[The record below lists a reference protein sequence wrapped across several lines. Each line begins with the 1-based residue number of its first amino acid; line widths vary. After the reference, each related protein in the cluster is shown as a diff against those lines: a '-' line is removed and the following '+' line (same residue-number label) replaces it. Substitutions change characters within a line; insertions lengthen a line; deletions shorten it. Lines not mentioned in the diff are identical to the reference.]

1 MEDFITLAKAA
12 SSLND
17 ADIESLIQ
25 AAGSD
30 KLRVFALAKDWAIQ
44 GDDNMPPNNLKGQ
57 VYLLTEDLLQG
68 LGAESIP
75 VCQVRMPENDE
86 TVTLL
91 ETQQVRRGILYITT
105 KEFDRFRRQHAL
117 TLKVCTG
124 SPPYLNRHHE
134 WFSPKLA
141 AAVEA
146 WLVLFADGNFRKGNK
161 GVIDQ
166 IESWL
171 MANTDGLSPRARG
184 CIATVVNPKKTKGGG
199 APTTSGK

>member
-1 MEDFITLAKAA
+1 MEEFMNLAEAA
-12 SSLND
+12 RDLKT
-17 ADIESLIQ
+17 DIESLIRS
-25 AAGSD
+25 AACAD
-30 KLRVFALAKDWAIQ
+30 LTVFALAKDWAVQ
-44 GDDNMPPNNLKGQ
+44 GDDDIPSNNLKGP
-57 VYLLTEDLLQG
+57 VYLLAEDLLQG

-86 TVTLL
+86 IVTLL
-91 ETQQVRRGILYITT
+91 ETKQVRRGILYITVE
-105 KEFDRFRRQHAL
+105 EFDRFRRQHAL
-117 TLKVCTG
+117 TLKLGTG

-134 WFSPKLA
+134 WYSPKLA

-146 WLVLFADGNFRKGNK
+146 WMALFADGNFRKGRI

>member
-1 MEDFITLAKAA
+1 MEDFITLAEAA
-12 SSLND
+12 SHLET
-17 ADIESLIQ
+17 DIESLIRS
-25 AAGSD
+25 AICD
-30 KLRVFALAKDWAIQ
+30 DLTVFAYAKGWAVQ
-44 GDDNMPPNNLKGQ
+44 SDDDIPSNNLKGR
-57 VYLLTEDLLQG
+57 VFLLAEDFEQG

-86 TVTLL
+86 IVTLL
-91 ETQQVRRGILYITT
+91 ETQQVRRGILYITVE
-105 KEFDRFRRQHAL
+105 EFDRFRRQHAL
-117 TLKVCTG
+117 TLKHGTG

-134 WFSPKLA
+134 WYSPKLA

-184 CIATVVNPKKTKGGG
+184 YIATVVNPKKTKGGG
-199 APTTSGK
+199 APTTLEK

>member
-30 KLRVFALAKDWAIQ
+30 KLSVFAVAKDWAIQ

-57 VYLLTEDLLQG
+57 VYLLAEDLLQG

-86 TVTLL
+86 IVTLL
-91 ETQQVRRGILYITT
+91 ATEQVRRGVIYITVE
-105 KEFDRFRRQHAL
+105 EFDRFRRQHAL
-117 TLKVCTG
+117 TLKLGTG
-124 SPPYLNRHHE
+124 SPPYLNRHHD
-134 WFSPKLA
+134 WYSPKLA
-141 AAVEA
+141 AAVNV
-146 WLVLFADGNFRKGNK
+146 WLA
-161 GVIDQ
+161 
-166 IESWL
+166 
-171 MANTDGLSPRARG
+171 LSPKAISRKVEEASLIRLRVG
-184 CIATVVNPKKTKGGG
+184 
-199 APTTSGK
+199 